1 VIVTGGRRPTSG
13 EMKLGKND
21 RCRGRAI
28 GTHAKGHHLDGQ
40 GHVVGV

>member
-21 RCRGRAI
+21 RGRAI